1 MTAVARA
8 VVTPRSGARD
18 TRAQDNAVAVSII
31 VPVSERA
38 DDLVGLYREFAGPLA
53 AAGRAFEVVF
63 ALEPW
68 YQSHATALT
77 ELAAQGAPV
86 RALVAGQALGE
97 ASLLRAAIAH
107 CRGGIVVTLPAYP
120 RVEAASLPALIDRI
134 AAGADVVV
142 ATRSPR
148 RDPWFNRLQ
157 ARAFHG
163 LLRLATGA
171 RFHDLGCGVHAVRR
185 EVLEQLPLHGDFL
198 RFLPVLATR
207 QGYRV
212 EETAAQQHPSDRGT
226 RVYGPGTYLRRLIDV
241 LGLYFLVRF
250 TEKPLRFFGL
260 VGSAVSLTGAA
271 LLLLLLIQ
279 RLQGKGIADRPLLLL
294 AVLLVVLGV
303 QATALGLVGEII
315 VHFNALHRR
324 SYRLTPVAPV
334 PPAEP

>member
-1 MTAVARA
+1 MTTLVGAA
-8 VVTPRSGARD
+8 VTPRSGARD
-18 TRAQDNAVAVSII
+18 ARSQDNAVAVSVI

-38 DDLVGLYREFAGPLA
+38 DDLVGLYREFAAPLA
-53 AAGRAFEVVF
+53 AMGRAFELVF

-68 YQSHATALT
+68 HRSHAKAVT

-97 ASLLRAAIAH
+97 SSLLRAAITH
-107 CRGGIVVTLPAYP
+107 CRGGIVVTLPAYR
-120 RVEAASLPALIDRI
+120 RVEAACLPVLVDRI
-134 AAGADVVV
+134 AAGADLVV

-157 ARAFHG
+157 AQVFHV
-163 LLRLATGA
+163 LLRSATGT
-171 RFHDLGCGVHAVRR
+171 RFHDLGCGVQAVRR

-198 RFLPVLATR
+198 RFLPILATR
-207 QGYRV
+207 HGYRV
-212 EETAAQQHPSDRGT
+212 EEIAAQQHASDRGS

-279 RLQGKGIADRPLLLL
+279 RLQGKGLADRPLLLL

-315 VHFNALHRR
+315 VHFSALHRR
-324 SYRLTPVAPV
+324 SYRLTPAALV
-334 PPAEP
+334 PPAES